1 MEEGRRH
8 GLGEGGG
15 GGRDWGGEGSSVLDI
30 LSLRYLLVMQV
41 AMSSGQS
48 EIQSGV

>member
-8 GLGEGGG
+8 GLEGGG
-15 GGRDWGGEGSSVLDI
+15 GRGRGGEGSSVLDI
-30 LSLRYLLVMQV
+30 LSLRYLLVMQME
-41 AMSSGQS
+41 MSSGQS